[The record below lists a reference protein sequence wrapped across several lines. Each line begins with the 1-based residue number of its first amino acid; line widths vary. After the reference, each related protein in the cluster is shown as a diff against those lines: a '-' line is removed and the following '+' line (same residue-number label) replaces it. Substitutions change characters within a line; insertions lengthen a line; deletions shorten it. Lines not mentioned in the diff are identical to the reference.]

1 MKCEEEKYAEGRGVC
16 LGVDTPESVW
26 SLSLLGVQKWWSN
39 RSLTHIRVCLLA
51 MCTPAD
57 NGRNFF
63 QPSKSALPSLS
74 LMVDRLSGEMGLLF
88 CLVWKKFHSFL
99 RKLILFSSARK
110 KVVLPKSLPS
120 RKEVMVT
127 TMTFC
132 KCCFS
137 WMQVERDRGTIE
149 YTR

>member
-1 MKCEEEKYAEGRGVC
+1 
-16 LGVDTPESVW
+16 
-26 SLSLLGVQKWWSN
+26 
-39 RSLTHIRVCLLA
+39 

-88 CLVWKKFHSFL
+88 CLVVNKISPFL
-99 RKLILFSSARK
+99 EKTYSIVLSQK

-120 RKEVMVT
+120 
-127 TMTFC
+127 
-132 KCCFS
+132 
-137 WMQVERDRGTIE
+137 WMMMK
-149 YTR
+149 